1 MILVEVDPP
10 ICDSKVDKKA
20 KTEPELDFL
29 IVTVETISVFPMAS
43 FPVSACCSLQ
53 LSKYDFKLVL
63 RRMTAGNTSQ
73 KVRRQAKLWTFSR
86 HELKDIDHVKVAA
99 KLHFQLQ

>member
-43 FPVSACCSLQ
+43 FSVSPFCSLQ
-53 LSKYDFKLVL
+53 SSTD
-63 RRMTAGNTSQ
+63 S
-73 KVRRQAKLWTFSR
+73 AK
-86 HELKDIDHVKVAA
+86 H
-99 KLHFQLQ
+99 

>member
-1 MILVEVDPP
+1 
-10 ICDSKVDKKA
+10 
-20 KTEPELDFL
+20 
-29 IVTVETISVFPMAS
+29 MA
-43 FPVSACCSLQ
+43 
-53 LSKYDFKLVL
+53 
-63 RRMTAGNTSQ
+63 AGNTSQ